1 MKIFFNF
8 SKKLLPKIS
17 NTELIALRSGTV
29 SIDKNIIENTVDKFN
44 FKNLKTEIDENS
56 YNSQVNNLI
65 KNVSSQPVFK
75 NGKMDSN
82 FMDNIKKTKAFSY
95 IIEKKYGG
103 HEFNVNTQSKILTK
117 LTSYNPSLGVTV
129 MVPNSLGP
137 GELLHN
143 YGTKLQKNN
152 YLPKL
157 ASGEMIPCFG
167 LTGPNN
173 GSDAIGSIDKGV
185 VVKKNNKV
193 YIELSINKR
202 YITMAPISNL
212 VGLAFNL
219 EDPDNLLKDGKEGVT
234 VALLE
239 KGHEG
244 LKQETY
250 HNPSNVGFPNGTLK
264 GDLKIELDQVIGGE
278 KNCGEGWKMLMECL
292 AAGRGVSLPASALGT
307 ALTITYGVSGYANLR
322 KQFNIPLSKMQG
334 IQEKLARMTYNSLLI
349 DSSIKLTNNILDSGE
364 KPSVVSAIMKQQTT
378 ERARKVLLD
387 GMDIY
392 AGSAICLGENNFIEK
407 FYNSAPV
414 GITVEGSNTLTRS
427 LIIFGQGLNKSH
439 PYIGNIV
446 QSIMNDDNKNFNK
459 YFRNMVNYTILSY
472 FDSLLTLTSFKTYEI
487 DYFYKINTTF
497 TNLVNIVSLQGGKLK
512 KDQILSGHMA
522 DIFSNLYMGY
532 SLIYNFDRLNL
543 DKKTKEICMK
553 MLINELIDSLNEIKN
568 LLPINLKLLII
579 GHYNYKKLTINSK
592 DNEYLANIV
601 WNNEEINKYIEEQI
615 YLDPDNILKIK
626 KCNEEF
632 DLSLYQDIISV
643 GEFKLD

>member
-1 MKIFFNF
+1 M
-8 SKKLLPKIS
+8 
-17 NTELIALRSGTV
+17 
-29 SIDKNIIENTVDKFN
+29 
-44 FKNLKTEIDENS
+44 
-56 YNSQVNNLI
+56 
-65 KNVSSQPVFK
+65 
-75 NGKMDSN
+75 
-82 FMDNIKKTKAFSY
+82 
-95 IIEKKYGG
+95 
-103 HEFNVNTQSKILTK
+103 
-117 LTSYNPSLGVTV
+117 
-129 MVPNSLGP
+129 
-137 GELLHN
+137 
-143 YGTKLQKNN
+143 
-152 YLPKL
+152 
-157 ASGEMIPCFG
+157 
-167 LTGPNN
+167 
-173 GSDAIGSIDKGV
+173 
-185 VVKKNNKV
+185 
-193 YIELSINKR
+193 
-202 YITMAPISNL
+202 
-212 VGLAFNL
+212 
-219 EDPDNLLKDGKEGVT
+219 
-234 VALLE
+234 
-239 KGHEG
+239 
-244 LKQETY
+244 
-250 HNPSNVGFPNGTLK
+250 K

-392 AGSAICLGENNFIEK
+392 AGSAICLGDNNFIEK

-459 YFRNMVNYTILSY
+459 YFSNMVNYTIFSY
-472 FDSLLTLTSFKTYEI
+472 FNSLLTLTSFKTYEI

-568 LLPINLKLLII
+568 ILPTNLKLLML
-579 GHYNYKKLTINSK
+579 GHYNYKKLTVISE
-592 DNEYLANIV
+592 DTEYLANIV
-601 WNNEEINKYIEEQI
+601 WNNEKINKYIEEQI

-643 GEFKLD
+643 GEFNLD

>member
-8 SKKLLPKIS
+8 SKKLLPRIS
-17 NTELIALRSGTV
+17 STELIALRSGTV
-29 SIDKNIIENTVDKFN
+29 SIDKNIIENTVNKFN
-44 FKNLKTEIDENS
+44 FKDLKTEIDENS
-56 YNSQVNNLI
+56 CNSQVNNLI
-65 KNVSSQPVFK
+65 KNVSSQPVFR

-82 FMDNIKKTKAFSY
+82 LMDNIKKTKAFSY

-117 LTSYNPSLGVTV
+117 LTSFNPSLGVTV

-459 YFRNMVNYTILSY
+459 YFGNMVNYTVLSY
-472 FDSLLTLTSFKTYEI
+472 FNSLLTLTSFKTYEI
-487 DYFYKINTTF
+487 EYFYKINTTF

-553 MLINELIDSLNEIKN
+553 MLINELIDSLNKIKN
-568 LLPINLKLLII
+568 LLPTNLKLLIL
-579 GHYNYKKLTINSK
+579 GHYNYKKLTVSSE
-592 DNEYLANIV
+592 DTEYLANIV

-643 GEFKLD
+643 GEYKLD

>member
-1 MKIFFNF
+1 
-8 SKKLLPKIS
+8 
-17 NTELIALRSGTV
+17 
-29 SIDKNIIENTVDKFN
+29 
-44 FKNLKTEIDENS
+44 
-56 YNSQVNNLI
+56 
-65 KNVSSQPVFK
+65 
-75 NGKMDSN
+75 
-82 FMDNIKKTKAFSY
+82 
-95 IIEKKYGG
+95 
-103 HEFNVNTQSKILTK
+103 
-117 LTSYNPSLGVTV
+117 
-129 MVPNSLGP
+129 
-137 GELLHN
+137 
-143 YGTKLQKNN
+143 
-152 YLPKL
+152 
-157 ASGEMIPCFG
+157 
-167 LTGPNN
+167 
-173 GSDAIGSIDKGV
+173 
-185 VVKKNNKV
+185 
-193 YIELSINKR
+193 
-202 YITMAPISNL
+202 MAPISNL

-219 EDPDNLLKDGKEGVT
+219 EDPDNLLIDGNEGVT

-264 GDLKIELDQVIGGE
+264 GDLKIELDQIIGGE

-334 IQEKLARMTYNSLLI
+334 IQEKLSRMTYNSLLI

-439 PYIGNIV
+439 PYIGSIV

-459 YFRNMVNYTILSY
+459 YFSNMVNYTIFSY
-472 FDSLLTLTSFKTYEI
+472 FNSLITLTSFKTYEI

-532 SLIYNFDRLNL
+532 SLIYNFERLNM
-543 DKKTKEICMK
+543 DKKTKEICIK
-553 MLINELIDSLNEIKN
+553 MLINEMIDNLNEIKK
-568 LLPINLKLLII
+568 LLPNNLKLLIL
-579 GHYNYKKLTINSK
+579 GHFNYKKLTISAK
-592 DNEYLANIV
+592 DTEYLANV
-601 WNNEEINKYIEEQI
+601 FWNNKDINKYIEEQI

-643 GEFKLD
+643 GEFNMD

>member
-8 SKKLLPKIS
+8 SKKLLPRIS
-17 NTELIALRSGTV
+17 STELIALRSGTV

-44 FKNLKTEIDENS
+44 FKDLKTEIDENS
-56 YNSQVNNLI
+56 CNSQVNNLI
-65 KNVSSQPVFK
+65 KNVSSQPVFR

-82 FMDNIKKTKAFSY
+82 LMDNIKKTKAFSY

-117 LTSYNPSLGVTV
+117 LTSFNPSLGVTV

-459 YFRNMVNYTILSY
+459 YFGNMVNYTVLSY
-472 FDSLLTLTSFKTYEI
+472 FNSLLTLTSFKTYEI
-487 DYFYKINTTF
+487 EYFYKINTTF

-512 KDQILSGHMA
+512 KDQLLSGHMA

-568 LLPINLKLLII
+568 LLPTNLKLLIL
-579 GHYNYKKLTINSK
+579 GHYNYKKLTVSSE
-592 DNEYLANIV
+592 DTEYLANIV

-643 GEFKLD
+643 GEYKLD

>member
-29 SIDKNIIENTVDKFN
+29 SIDKNIIENTVNKFN
-44 FKNLKTEIDENS
+44 FKNLKTQIDENS
-56 YNSQVNNLI
+56 FNSQVNNLI
-65 KNVSSQPVFK
+65 KNVSSQTVFT

-82 FMDNIKKTKAFSY
+82 LMDNIKKTKAFSY

-392 AGSAICLGENNFIEK
+392 AGSAICLGDNNFIEK

-459 YFRNMVNYTILSY
+459 YFSNMVNYTIFSY
-472 FDSLLTLTSFKTYEI
+472 FNSLLTLTSFKTYEI

-568 LLPINLKLLII
+568 ILPTNLKLLML
-579 GHYNYKKLTINSK
+579 GHYNYKKLTVISE
-592 DNEYLANIV
+592 DTEYLANIV
-601 WNNEEINKYIEEQI
+601 WNNEKINKYIEEQI

-643 GEFKLD
+643 GEFNLD

>member
-8 SKKLLPKIS
+8 SKKLLPRIS
-17 NTELIALRSGTV
+17 STELIALRSGTV
-29 SIDKNIIENTVDKFN
+29 SIDKNIIENTVNKFN
-44 FKNLKTEIDENS
+44 FKDLKTEIDENS
-56 YNSQVNNLI
+56 CNSQVNNLI
-65 KNVSSQPVFK
+65 KNVSSQPVFR

-82 FMDNIKKTKAFSY
+82 LMDNIKKTKAFSY

-117 LTSYNPSLGVTV
+117 LTSFNPSLGVTV

-459 YFRNMVNYTILSY
+459 YFSNMVNYTIFSY
-472 FDSLLTLTSFKTYEI
+472 FNSLLTLTSFKTYEI
-487 DYFYKINTTF
+487 EYFYKINTTF

-553 MLINELIDSLNEIKN
+553 MLINELIDSLNEIKI
-568 LLPINLKLLII
+568 LLPTNLKLLVL
-579 GHYNYKKLTINSK
+579 GHYKYKKLRLSSLDT
-592 DNEYLANIV
+592 EYLANIV
-601 WNNEEINKYIEEQI
+601 WNNEDMNKYIEEQI

-643 GEFKLD
+643 GEYKLN